1 MIISNY
7 ALFFCLSHSHDEERN
22 KAYNYLRILNDFK
35 SFRAGR
41 YSGFLIK
48 NIWSHTKFIP
58 NETFLK
64 KKNTVHLIFK
74 ILKNWTFQ
82 FINLTMNDSVNVH
95 KAYIRSENPINPS
108 NNPCLAIDMIYPWT
122 LEIIKNFQL
131 HTYLLDIRM
140 A

>member
-1 MIISNY
+1 MLCSSVYHTLMMKRGIKLIIIRGFLMISNH
-7 ALFFCLSHSHDEERN
+7 LKLEGTRVSQ
-22 KAYNYLRILNDFK
+22 LNH
-35 SFRAGR
+35 
-41 YSGFLIK
+41 
-48 NIWSHTKFIP
+48 IWSHTKFIP

-74 ILKNWTFQ
+74 ILKNWIFQ
-82 FINLTMNDSVNVH
+82 FINLTMNDSVNIH

-122 LEIIKNFQL
+122 LEIIENFQL
-131 HTYLLDIRM
+131 HTYLLVIRL